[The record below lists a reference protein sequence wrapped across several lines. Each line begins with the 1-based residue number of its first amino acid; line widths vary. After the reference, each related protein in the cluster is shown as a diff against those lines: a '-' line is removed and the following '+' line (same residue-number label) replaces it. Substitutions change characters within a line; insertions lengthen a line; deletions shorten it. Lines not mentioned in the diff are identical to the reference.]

1 MIIVRGIKFE
11 DAVGHEV
18 FRGRVLRRAKGD
30 PVPSKRKLSTPLSIF
45 RAIVK
50 SRFIEMFGESDDCE
64 EVAFGDAC
72 VFLRNGATIKQSKN
86 AGGIPITRIE
96 TISNN
101 CINEDKFGYANI
113 FDTKAYEKH
122 IMKPGDLLISHI
134 NSLPYL
140 GRTVWYHGKPETVI
154 HGMNLLRARLTQE
167 FLPCFVEKYMTTRKA
182 KSYINRHAKK
192 SVNQASISATDLK
205 KMPLPKPSVSK
216 QQEFADF
223 VSQVDKLRFEA
234 CYAMYL
240 LCAAF
245 TLL

>member
-1 MIIVRGIKFE
+1 M
-11 DAVGHEV
+11 
-18 FRGRVLRRAKGD
+18 
-30 PVPSKRKLSTPLSIF
+30 PSKRILSTPLSIF
-45 RAIVK
+45 RATVK

-223 VSQVDKLRFEA
+223 VSRVDKLRFEA